1 MRVVSYIAAGSAALL
16 FLALIR
22 ADLRDWVMLAG
33 PSLAAAIFLIFRH
46 YFLQPQA
53 ADGADPWGR
62 LGKPADNAVIVDG
75 SNVMHWNEN
84 QPSLQTLRLVLK
96 ELRQRG
102 FNPGVIF
109 DANAGY
115 KVAGRYL
122 DDDIMAQELG
132 LPEAQV
138 LVVPK
143 GTPADEYI
151 LTIARQR
158 HARVVTNDRFRDWSN
173 RFPEVHEPGFLIRG
187 GARPGH
193 VWLDQAARP
202 RAKA

>member
-1 MRVVSYIAAGSAALL
+1 MRVLSSLAAIFAALL
-16 FLALIR
+16 LLALIR
-22 ADLRDWVMLAG
+22 ADLRDWIMLAG
-33 PSLAAAIFLIFRH
+33 PGLAAAIILIFRS
-46 YFLQPQA
+46 YFL
-53 ADGADPWGR
+53 DPAEPNDARRWDR
-62 LGKPADNAVIVDG
+62 LRNPVDNTVLVDG

-84 QPSLQTLRLVLK
+84 KPSLQTLRWVLE

-115 KVAGRYL
+115 KLEARYL
-122 DDDIMAQELG
+122 DDDILARDLG

-143 GTPADEYI
+143 GTPADEYL
-151 LTIARQR
+151 LTIARKL
-158 HARVVTNDRFRDWSN
+158 HARVVTNDRFRDWAQQ
-173 RFPEVHEPGFLIRG
+173 FPEVHEPGFLIRG

-193 VWLDQAARP
+193 VWLDERARP
-202 RAKA
+202 RQQA